1 MDKTNSRGKSTLQ
14 ITGETRLN
22 RVLDS
27 IPGALDYIVSL
38 NPHDF
43 GRLRNPVMRRYMSPR
58 ISLRRVAAMARVE
71 EERLIRDLAR
81 LRVGQGDEQGDEQ
94 ADRGDKT
101 LAFLARDSAQLLSSP
116 RSAPLPQS
124 SATPPPWMLGI
135 DESCLHWVDL
145 LPIDDVLG
153 DPMLPVTVA
162 VRHLQPG
169 VTIGIRHKWEP
180 QPLYDIWQKM
190 GLEWFARKISPDEW
204 HIFVH
209 KPSHSP
215 PWVPLAP
222 SRSILVELR
231 HIPENEVPARV
242 LVAFEQLEPGES
254 MEMWVEPGGLER
266 ALSMLQERHAGEFT
280 WEMKET
286 TGDRDVVG
294 VVAHAPAVKL
304 ISAAKFGYKAE
315 EPI

>member
-1 MDKTNSRGKSTLQ
+1 MDKTNSRGKAKLQ

-22 RVLDS
+22 RVLES

-43 GRLRNPVMRRYMSPR
+43 GRLRNPVMRKYMSPR

-71 EERLIRDLAR
+71 EVRLIRDLAA
-81 LRVGQGDEQGDEQ
+81 LCIEQGDRQ
-94 ADRGDKT
+94 TDRSDNT
-101 LAFLARDSAQLLSSP
+101 SAVLDRDSAQLPSSS
-116 RSAPLPQS
+116 RSSQLPES
-124 SATPPPWMLGI
+124 PATPPPWMSGV
-135 DESCLHWVDL
+135 DESYLHWVDL
-145 LPIDDVLG
+145 LPIDRVLG

-162 VRHLQPG
+162 VRRLQPG
-169 VTIGIRHKWEP
+169 GTIGIRHKWEP

-254 MEMWVEPGGLER
+254 MEMWVEPGELER
-266 ALSMLQERHAGEFT
+266 AVSMLQERHAGEFS

-286 TGDRDVVG
+286 TEDREIIS
-294 VVAHAPAVKL
+294 VVALGPSSEVD
-304 ISAAKFGYKAE
+304 
-315 EPI
+315 